1 MAYARQAPS
10 PFLMPYQQL
19 LDAEKQVLRLNDDRR
34 VREARMGDVEEA
46 ITNAEFRLN
55 KRETAIAAIEA
66 RVMRIEET
74 MAAISSGTLLDPNTP
89 LTSQQ

>member
-1 MAYARQAPS
+1 MDR
-10 PFLMPYQQL
+10 L
-19 LDAEKQVLRLNDDRR
+19 QVLRLNDDRR

-66 RVMRIEET
+66 RVCGR
-74 MAAISSGTLLDPNTP
+74 SLWLL
-89 LTSQQ
+89 